1 VALFPRRLTLI
12 RWAAGS
18 TIVLEELGNLGDF
31 IGGLAVIATLVY
43 LAVQVRQ
50 NTQLLRAN
58 ALSASSA
65 ANVAFNHLL
74 GSNPD
79 AARVFQVGLEDFE
92 ALSEEE
98 QRQFLQLLRG
108 LMASYEHRFQQ
119 HALGM
124 VEDRIWQQQRAS
136 LRSMLSIP
144 HLAVWW
150 DHRKSVFD
158 PDFIEDLD
166 SASPSPPSTL
176 AREVIA
182 DMITATTSERT
193 P

>member
-1 VALFPRRLTLI
+1 M
-12 RWAAGS
+12 
-18 TIVLEELGNLGDF
+18 LEALGNLGDF

-58 ALSASSA
+58 ALSTSSA

-74 GSNPD
+74 GNNPD
-79 AARVFQVGLEDFE
+79 AARVFQVGLEDFD

-98 QRQFLQLLRG
+98 RRQFLQLLRG

-124 VEDRIWQQQRAS
+124 VEETIWQHQRAS
-136 LRSMLSIP
+136 LSSMLSIP

-150 DHRKSVFD
+150 EHRKSVFD
-158 PDFIEDLD
+158 PAFVENLD
-166 SASPSPPSTL
+166 TASPAPPSTL

-182 DMITATTSERT
+182 EMLAAVSSE
-193 P
+193 PPA